1 MEIDPQLTSSIT
13 LEKEEEEKEEEKR
26 FIVYGLWFWK
36 DSFVK
41 IFPKRLTVIDNQ

>member
-1 MEIDPQLTSSIT
+1 MEIDPQLTSSTT
-13 LEKEEEEKEEEKR
+13 LEKEEEEEKR
-26 FIVYGLWFWK
+26 KEKKIYGLWFWK